1 MPDGDIIRELQ
12 PAYKKPYKELFE
24 GKATND
30 ECTRSFIKPFLR
42 DIKNKGDIPI
52 KLAKIMSESL
62 QRAFNDAGGMIFMDW
77 AAQSCSKFLPFETC

>member
-1 MPDGDIIRELQ
+1 MPDGDIIRGLQ
-12 PAYKKPYKELFE
+12 RGYKKPYEALFE

-30 ECTRSFIKPFLR
+30 ECARSFIKPFLR